1 MSVISAR
8 YFRYFALFTLV
19 AGIITLVQAVN
30 LFRSPTLLVEWS
42 TASELDLA
50 GFNVIR
56 ADQVDGPFTQINDAL
71 IPPAGD
77 TLTGGEYRYEDHA
90 VRGGQTYYYQLQEVE
105 LSGNTALHGPIEA
118 QAKRGGLVEGL
129 LAVLL
134 IAISFVT
141 LASKSKT

>member
-8 YFRYFALFTLV
+8 YFRIFALFTLV

-30 LFRSPTLLVEWS
+30 LYRSPTLLVEWS

-50 GFNVIR
+50 GFNILR
-56 ADQVDGPFTQINDAL
+56 SDQADGTFTQINETL
-71 IPPAGD
+71 ISPVGD

-90 VRGGQTYYYQLQEVE
+90 VKGGQTYYYQLQEVE

-118 QAKRGGLVEGL
+118 QAKRGGIVEAGL
-129 LAVLL
+129 ALLL
-134 IAISFVT
+134 IAISIFT
-141 LASKSKT
+141 LASKSRE